1 MLAVVP
7 GAIPVIPP
15 ASVHGGGPLGG
26 DSPGAGDAV
35 SIPRIVSTVIP
46 PVNLTIVA
54 SCACGPSFLTVTVCL
69 PVLNDERSNEKSLT
83 VREASPAGRS
93 VDAAVP
99 VTSSGA
105 TIPFARCGVPSGDEM
120 KQRNA

>member
-54 SCACGPSFLTVTVCL
+54 SCACGPSFLTV
-69 PVLNDERSNEKSLT
+69 
-83 VREASPAGRS
+83 REASPAGRS